1 MLLANLSGSKLCFVD
16 VAGKLG
22 ARLAEEGE
30 AAMVAFALDWLARPL
45 RLRADAGGQAHA
57 CDALEQGALGA
68 RSVLGHISGRA
79 MGTVTP

>member
-30 AAMVAFALDWLARPL
+30 AAMAAFALDWLASL
-45 RLRADAGGQAHA
+45 YGSEVKQAVRRTHA
-57 CDALEQGALGA
+57 TRWNKEPWVAATPLGA
-68 RSVLGHISGRA
+68 NPA
-79 MGTVTP
+79 